1 MKKFIGILIILLL
14 TVQFV
19 FAGIIT
25 AKELAKLSKDGN
37 VVIVSARQTSDY
49 SKKHIK
55 NAVNIYHKDL
65 YKTEGIPSM
74 LKSTDE
80 IAKIF
85 GEKGITENSKIVIYD
100 NGKNK
105 LAGRL
110 YWIFDYMGAKDV
122 NILDGHLKSWM
133 KARKPV
139 TPKATS
145 TTPATFNAKPDA
157 GILATMDYVKAH
169 KDDANVILVDVRS
182 KDEFDGIDEDEEITR
197 KGHIPGAIQFEYKN
211 VVNEDG
217 TIKTEE
223 EIAELVKNAGIT
235 SDKEI
240 ILYCASSVRAGIVYM
255 AFTSILDFPN
265 VKVYDG
271 AYYEWNAENSNPIE

>member
-1 MKKFIGILIILLL
+1 MKRFIGILIILLI
-14 TVQFV
+14 TSQFI
-19 FAGIIT
+19 FAGVIT
-25 AKELAKLSKDGN
+25 AKELAKLSKEGN
-37 VVIVSARQTSDY
+37 VVIVSARQASDY

-55 NAVNIYHKDL
+55 GAVNIYHKDL
-65 YKTEGIPSM
+65 YKTDGISSM
-74 LKSTDE
+74 LKSADE

-122 NILDGHLKSWM
+122 NILGGHLKGWG
-133 KARKPV
+133 KVRGKV
-139 TPKATS
+139 TPKATEIA
-145 TTPATFNAKPDA
+145 PAKFDAKPNA

-182 KDEFDGIDEDEEITR
+182 ADEYNGIDEDENITR
-197 KGHIPGAIQFEYKN
+197 KGHSPGAINFEFKN
-211 VVNEDG
+211 ILNEDD
-217 TIKTEE
+217 TIKTKE
-223 EIAELVKNAGIT
+223 EIAEIVKNASIT
-235 SDKEI
+235 PDKKI

-255 AFTSILDFPN
+255 ALTSILDFPN

-271 AYYEWNAENSNPIE
+271 AFYEWNADSSNPIK